1 MNVNL
6 NTYLNMKK
14 ILLILCVITFALQ
27 NAEARS
33 VNYPPM
39 RTNTT
44 DRSSQKITI
53 CGVDILPDSTVVRM
67 SYETRAGYWVYI
79 SKNTALI
86 TDGKSYQVIGSE
98 GIPLGKEYTAK
109 TTGILEFSLT
119 FPPIPDD
126 TRSIDII
133 ESDEW
138 QFLGIDL
145 TEGKNREQHFAQFSN
160 KTPDF
165 EYTYL
170 SPLMLKTIPGKS
182 QFPGATRIEMV
193 TTALRGKEP
202 KLIRA
207 INDAISANNMEVISK
222 ESVGQRY
229 TDFYGVWDE
238 DQNLFSK
245 LLIVQK
251 ENLHNLR
258 VLYMEGDFRIEY
270 MQTIMEKQ
278 KKSSL
283 SL

>member
-1 MNVNL
+1 
-6 NTYLNMKK
+6 MKK

-27 NAEARS
+27 TAEARS

-44 DRSSQKITI
+44 DRSSQKVTI

-98 GIPLGKEYTAK
+98 GVPLGKKYTAK

-145 TEGKNREQHFAQFSN
+145 TEGKNREQYFARFSN
-160 KTPDF
+160 ETPYY

-170 SPLMLKTIPGKS
+170 SPLMLKTIPGKN

-207 INDAISANNMEVISK
+207 INDVINAHNMEVISK
-222 ESVGQRY
+222 ENTGRRY
-229 TDFYGVWDE
+229 TDFYGVWNE

-251 ENLHNLR
+251 EENLR

-270 MQTIMEKQ
+270 MQTIVEKQ